1 MAVMQIEQLRSRV
14 RGAIVQPEGESY
26 ESVRLLYNRMID
38 KRPALI
44 VRCLDVADV
53 IAAVDYAR
61 TNNLLTAIRG
71 GGHNGAGLGTC
82 DGGVVVDLS
91 MMKGVR
97 VDSAASTVRVAAG
110 CVWGDVDHATHAFGL
125 A

>member
-1 MAVMQIEQLRSRV
+1 MSMAAIQIEQLRSAV
-14 RGAIVQPEGESY
+14 RGAIIAPGDDAY
-26 ESVRLLYNRMID
+26 ESARRVYNAMID

-61 TNNLLTAIRG
+61 TNSLLTAIRG

-82 DGGVVVDLS
+82 DGGVVIDLS

-97 VDSAASTVRVAAG
+97 VDPAA
-110 CVWGDVDHATHAFGL
+110 L
-125 A
+125 